1 MSSRANI
8 KVKKQYLYSKI
19 VNKII
24 LKILKMKKN
33 NNACKEPSL
42 KRKEIYLILLC
53 IGRGYKFLLAN
64 FLNIF
69 MQKEKAWKITRRLM
83 FELEWRFRGEL
94 VLTSGA
100 FKLGNLVTNLF
111 YPSFRWIQFRV
122 ILVKNVPN
130 S

>member
-1 MSSRANI
+1 MLWF
-8 KVKKQYLYSKI
+8 VPKI
-19 VNKII
+19 PIEVFPDISGELLSQGTI
-24 LKILKMKKN
+24 
-33 NNACKEPSL
+33 CKL
-42 KRKEIYLILLC
+42 
-53 IGRGYKFLLAN
+53 
-64 FLNIF
+64 
-69 MQKEKAWKITRRLM
+69 
-83 FELEWRFRGEL
+83 RFRGEL